1 MKKFY
6 IFLTLF
12 AMTLGVCCGCTKKAP
27 PPSMKDYSLAL
38 PEGYSAAYPSEDCC
52 DFVRDE
58 DGTTVGGLLIT
69 QLRKKDLS
77 SKGTSKIMKYLQEE
91 IHKTNNVEFIAFA
104 GGGDDP
110 KVGVTLTRNDDVTGE
125 QRHFYHHFFEKEG
138 YVYHLWFDKDVL
150 SDEMEEQITDQVMSS
165 FETVPK
171 TQSSFVDSLKEVI
184 PEAVVLQELTGDID
198 GGQ

>member
-12 AMTLGVCCGCTKKAP
+12 AMTLGVCCSCSKKAP
-27 PPSMKDYSLAL
+27 PPSMKDYSPEL
-38 PEGYSAAYPSEDCC
+38 PEGYSATYPSEDRC

-69 QLRKKDLS
+69 QLRKRDLS
-77 SKGTSKIMKYLQEE
+77 NKGISKIMKYLQEE

-104 GGGDDP
+104 GGDDDP

-125 QRHFYHHFFEKEG
+125 QQHFYHRFFEKEG

-150 SDEMEEQITDQVMSS
+150 NDEMEEEITA
-165 FETVPK
+165 
-171 TQSSFVDSLKEVI
+171 SLNEK
-184 PEAVVLQELTGDID
+184 
-198 GGQ
+198 

>member
-6 IFLTLF
+6 ICLTLI

-27 PPSMKDYSLAL
+27 PPSMKDYSLEL
-38 PEGYSAAYPSEDCC
+38 PEGYNVAYPSEDRC

-69 QLRKKDLS
+69 QLRKRDLS

-104 GGGDDP
+104 GGGDEP

-150 SDEMEEQITDQVMSS
+150 SDEAEEEIT
-165 FETVPK
+165 
-171 TQSSFVDSLKEVI
+171 
-184 PEAVVLQELTGDID
+184 AVVLQELTGI
-198 GGQ
+198 QTECNTHNQ